1 MSRDYHNAAERYRPA
16 QVQVLFIAESPPA
29 FSLESKKSYFYF
41 EENPGGDML
50 FATIVQAMFGITY
63 LKKTGLRKTEVLRQF
78 QTEGYWLIDAVER
91 PINKIDGRK
100 TSDGERKLLME
111 MDQNRLFERIAALN
125 ADKQS
130 NDMSIVLIKDL
141 VYKCLAEP
149 LRQTGYHVPQGGKIG
164 FPRWERD
171 PLTIAGI
178 KSALA
183 NRRPV

>member
-1 MSRDYHNAAERYRPA
+1 M
-16 QVQVLFIAESPPA
+16 QVLFIAESPPA
-29 FSLESKKSYFYF
+29 FSLESEKSYFYF
-41 EENPGGDML
+41 EENPRGDML
-50 FATIVQAMFGITY
+50 FATIVQAVLGIAY
-63 LKKTGLRKTEVLRQF
+63 YKRAGLRKAEVLRQF
-78 QTEGYWLIDAVER
+78 QTEGYWLMDAVER

-100 TSDGERKLLME
+100 TSDAEREPLIEKA
-111 MDQNRLFERIAALN
+111 QTRLFEKIAALN

-141 VYKCLAEP
+141 VYTCLADP
-149 LRQTGYHVPQGGKIG
+149 LRKSGYHVPQDEKIG

-183 NRRPV
+183 NRRRV